1 MKGTQRKAASQQS
14 AVEVRLNRALEET
27 EKYKSA
33 LQKARADS
41 KVSLL
46 STVHSSA
53 LHIQL
58 QRTSKYRLT
67 FEWGEEGR
75 LQ

>member
-1 MKGTQRKAASQQS
+1 MKGTQRKAASQHS

-41 KVSLL
+41 KVRFLPL
-46 STVHSSA
+46 V
-53 LHIQL
+53 
-58 QRTSKYRLT
+58 
-67 FEWGEEGR
+67 
-75 LQ
+75 